1 MSENKNEQP
10 QAVQA
15 EQELNEL
22 LQIRRDKLAK
32 LQEAGKDPFVITTC
46 PRDHYAQEIRDQFET
61 CLLYT
66 SPSPRD
72 RTRSR
77 MPSSA

>member
-10 QAVQA
+10 QAAQT

-32 LQEAGKDPFVITTC
+32 LQEAGKGPVCDYDLPAGSLCPGDPRPV
-46 PRDHYAQEIRDQFET
+46 
-61 CLLYT
+61 
-66 SPSPRD
+66 
-72 RTRSR
+72 
-77 MPSSA
+77 

>member
-32 LQEAGKDPFVITTC
+32 LQEAG
-46 PRDHYAQEIRDQFET
+46 
-61 CLLYT
+61 
-66 SPSPRD
+66 
-72 RTRSR
+72 
-77 MPSSA
+77 

>member
-10 QAVQA
+10 QAAQT

-32 LQEAGKDPFVITTC
+32 LQEAGKDPFAITTC
-46 PRDHYAQEIRDQFET
+46 RGITMPRRSA
-61 CLLYT
+61 T
-66 SPSPRD
+66 SLRRWKT
-72 RTRSR
+72 RT
-77 MPSSA
+77 SALRAAS